1 MPRRAPPEQ
10 PEQLD
15 PAPAH
20 RRELRRTP

>member
-1 MPRRAPPEQ
+1 MPRRAPPK
-10 PEQLD
+10 QLD